1 MAAPFQGWARVR
13 LVNTTEFD
21 ARRVLGA
28 ALLDAPRLLG
38 QLSSAG
44 GWVGAKNRIE
54 SLIPDPAGPG
64 YRCDFQ
70 WSSALHACR
79 VFPWLGTLMLRR
91 AFGQWPVR
99 FVDNGVPASPEP
111 ELTFIIPFRGTER
124 LPQLVAVVRSI
135 LAQERVR
142 VECIVIEQSNR
153 SQVCDRLPAAVR
165 YIHLPHPDGDPG
177 WRKSWAFNVA
187 AGQARAPVLVCHDG
201 DILAPAGYG
210 QALIETLAY
219 GFDSVHIQRFLF
231 YLNAGDTERVL
242 GGGRLDACCP
252 DEVRHNW
259 VGGTLAIRRDAYF
272 AIGGFDERF
281 VDWGGEDNEFFD
293 RCMTLRHCRYGWVP
307 FVHLWHRPQGN
318 KAGSGREAALDL
330 MRQRLAISA
339 LDRIAE
345 LRGRNGFQTPRDAIV
360 GPLESEQVA

>member
-1 MAAPFQGWARVR
+1 MR

-21 ARRVLGA
+21 ARRILGA
-28 ALLDAPRLLG
+28 ALLDVPRLLG
-38 QLSSAG
+38 QLAKES
-44 GWVGAKNRIE
+44 GWVRASNRIE
-54 SLIPDPAGPG
+54 KLTPDPDGPG

-70 WSSALHACR
+70 WGSSLHACR

-91 AFGQWPVR
+91 AFGQWPVH
-99 FVDNGVPASPEP
+99 FADDEVAVSPEP
-111 ELTFIIPFRGTER
+111 ALTFIIPFRGTER
-124 LPQLVAVVRSI
+124 LPQLRAVVRSI
-135 LAQERVR
+135 LAQEGVQL
-142 VECIVIEQSNR
+142 ECIVIEQSNQ
-153 SQVCDRLPAAVR
+153 SQAREHLPAAVR

-201 DILAPAGYG
+201 DILVPTGYG
-210 QALIETLAY
+210 QALIETLAH

-272 AIGGFDERF
+272 GIGGFDERF

-293 RCMTLRHCRYGWVP
+293 RCLTLRHCRYGYVP
-307 FVHLWHRPQGN
+307 FVHLWHRPQEN
-318 KAGSGREAALDL
+318 RLGSGRERALDL
-330 MRQRLAISA
+330 MRQRLAVPTK
-339 LDRIAE
+339 DRIVE
-345 LRGRNGFQTPRDAIV
+345 LRGQNGFQTSRHVRV
-360 GPLESEQVA
+360 GSLESEQVA